1 MEKMN
6 EEVISVL
13 IVDDHTVVRDGLQ
26 ALISA
31 EPSMHVV
38 AAVGDGIEAV
48 EFAKKLN
55 PDVILMDL
63 VMPNMDGIQ
72 ATIEIKKDNP
82 DARILILTSFA
93 EDHQVFAAIK
103 SGATGYLM
111 KDSSSEELIQAIR
124 DINKNKPVLQPEV
137 AKRLMLDIRT
147 QDDQTSQDK
156 ALTVREIEIL
166 EQVALGKTNQE
177 IADVLFVSE
186 RTVRTHITNI
196 LAKLGLSNRTQAA
209 LYALREGI
217 AHIPY
222 TKDSSDLD

>member
-1 MEKMN
+1 MNNMN

-31 EPSMHVV
+31 ERSMHVV

-48 EFAKKLN
+48 EFVKKLN

-63 VMPNMDGIQ
+63 VMPHMDGIQ

-124 DINKNKPVLQPEV
+124 DIYKNKPVLQTEV
-137 AKRLMLDIRT
+137 YKRMMLDIRS
-147 QDDQTSQDK
+147 QDDQSSQTK
-156 ALTVREIEIL
+156 ALK
-166 EQVALGKTNQE
+166 QVALGKTNQE

-222 TKDSSDLD
+222 TKDSSDLN

>member
-1 MEKMN
+1 MDKMN

-13 IVDDHTVVRDGLQ
+13 IVDDHTVVRDGLH

-38 AAVGDGIEAV
+38 AAVGDGMEAV
-48 EFAKKLN
+48 ELVKKLN

-63 VMPNMDGIQ
+63 VMPHMDGIQ
-72 ATIEIKKDNP
+72 ATIEIKKYNP

-111 KDSSSEELIQAIR
+111 KDSSSEELIRAIR
-124 DINKNKPVLQPEV
+124 DIYKNKPVLQPEV
-137 AKRLMLDIRT
+137 AKRLMLDIRS
-147 QDDQTSQDK
+147 QDDTSSRDR
-156 ALTVREIEIL
+156 ALTEREIEIL

-222 TKDSSDLD
+222 TKDSSDLN

>member
-48 EFAKKLN
+48 EFVKKLN
-55 PDVILMDL
+55 PDVVLMDL
-63 VMPNMDGIQ
+63 VMPHMDGIQ

-124 DINKNKPVLQPEV
+124 DIYKNKPVLQPEV
-137 AKRLMLDIRT
+137 AKRLMLDIRS
-147 QDDQTSQDK
+147 QDDQSSQTK
-156 ALTVREIEIL
+156 ALTDREIEIL

>member
-1 MEKMN
+1 MNNIN

-63 VMPNMDGIQ
+63 VMPHMDGIQ

-124 DINKNKPVLQPEV
+124 DIYKNKPVLQPEV
-137 AKRLMLDIRT
+137 AKRLMLDIRS

-222 TKDSSDLD
+222 TKDDSDLD

>member
-48 EFAKKLN
+48 EFVKKLN

-124 DINKNKPVLQPEV
+124 DIYKNKPVLQPEV
-137 AKRLMLDIRT
+137 AKRLMLDIRS

>member
-26 ALISA
+26 ALVSA

-63 VMPNMDGIQ
+63 VMPHMDGIQ

-124 DINKNKPVLQPEV
+124 DIYKNKPVLQPEV
-137 AKRLMLDIRT
+137 AKRLMLDIRS
-147 QDDQTSQDK
+147 QDDQSSQGK

-196 LAKLGLSNRTQAA
+196 LAKLSLSNRTQAA

-217 AHIPY
+217 AHITY

>member
-31 EPSMHVV
+31 ERSMHVV

-48 EFAKKLN
+48 EFVKKLN

-63 VMPNMDGIQ
+63 VMPHMDGIQ

-124 DINKNKPVLQPEV
+124 DIYKNKPVLQPEV
-137 AKRLMLDIRT
+137 AKRLMLDIRI
-147 QDDQTSQDK
+147 QDEQASKDN

-222 TKDSSDLD
+222 TKDDSDLD

>member
-48 EFAKKLN
+48 EFVKKLD
-55 PDVILMDL
+55 PDVVLMDL
-63 VMPNMDGIQ
+63 VMPHMDGIQ

-124 DINKNKPVLQPEV
+124 DIYKNKPVLQPEV
-137 AKRLMLDIRT
+137 AKRLMLDIRS
-147 QDDQTSQDK
+147 QDDQSSQTK

-222 TKDSSDLD
+222 TKDNSDLD

>member
-1 MEKMN
+1 MEKIN

-48 EFAKKLN
+48 EFVKKLN
-55 PDVILMDL
+55 PDVVLMDL
-63 VMPNMDGIQ
+63 VMPHMDGIQ

-124 DINKNKPVLQPEV
+124 DIYKNKPVLQPEV
-137 AKRLMLDIRT
+137 AKRLMLDIRS
-147 QDDQTSQDK
+147 QDDQSSQTK
-156 ALTVREIEIL
+156 ALTDREIEIL

>member
-48 EFAKKLN
+48 KFVKKLN

-63 VMPNMDGIQ
+63 VMPHMDGIQ

-111 KDSSSEELIQAIR
+111 KDSSSEELIRAIR
-124 DINKNKPVLQPEV
+124 DIYKNKPVLQPEV

-147 QDDQTSQDK
+147 QDDQASKDN